1 MGRSIFSSI
10 RAVCSVG
17 VIGGEGL
24 REALSDWEELAVSTG
39 IATSA
44 RRDACATAE
53 VEEIGLEPAFSLSCL
68 DIFGIKGVHNLKTNV
83 LLRMKV

>member
-1 MGRSIFSSI
+1 MPGSS
-10 RAVCSVG
+10 
-17 VIGGEGL
+17 GEDGPK
-24 REALSDWEELAVSTG
+24 EVLSDWEELAVSAAV
-39 IATSA
+39 ATSA
-44 RRDACATAE
+44 RRDSCTPAK